1 MEPACDDGCLYS
13 RNGVYYCF
21 EQKESSEEMED
32 GYPTQEC
39 GKLNDKM
46 IKKLMENLQHKEDES
61 EESSSSSEEDEEEEE
76 KIEVTYTTDGTR
88 PTKHP
93 SPMSTTGDGAT
104 GTIHHSSTVPPLR

>member
-21 EQKESSEEMED
+21 EQEESSEEMED
-32 GYPTQEC
+32 GYQTQEC

-61 EESSSSSEEDEEEEE
+61 EESSSSSEEESSSSSEEDEEEEGE
-76 KIEVTYTTDGTR
+76 MNMIYTRGPTR
-88 PTKHP
+88 TTKHP
-93 SPMSTTGDGAT
+93 SPKKFYKRWSY
-104 GTIHHSSTVPPLR
+104 SLR

>member
-1 MEPACDDGCLYS
+1 MEPACDNGCLYS

-21 EQKESSEEMED
+21 EQEESSEEMED
-32 GYPTQEC
+32 GYQTQEC

-76 KIEVTYTTDGTR
+76 ELNMIYTRGPTR
-88 PTKHP
+88 TTK
-93 SPMSTTGDGAT
+93 
-104 GTIHHSSTVPPLR
+104 HHSSKKFYRRWSYSLR

>member
-21 EQKESSEEMED
+21 EQEESSEEIEN
-32 GYPTQEC
+32 GFPTQNC

-46 IKKLMENLQHKEDES
+46 IKKLTENLQHKEDES

-76 KIEVTYTTDGTR
+76 ELNLTYTTR

-93 SPMSTTGDGAT
+93 SPTSTTGDGT
-104 GTIHHSSTVPPLR
+104 TDTIHHRSTVPPLR

>member
-21 EQKESSEEMED
+21 EQEESSEEMED
-32 GYPTQEC
+32 GYPTQDC

-46 IKKLMENLQHKEDES
+46 IKKLMENLQHKEDE
-61 EESSSSSEEDEEEEE
+61 EEEEE
-76 KIEVTYTTDGTR
+76 LNVTYTTR

-93 SPMSTTGDGAT
+93 RPKDTTGDEAAHSV
-104 GTIHHSSTVPPLR
+104 HHNSTVPPVR

>member
-21 EQKESSEEMED
+21 EQEESSEEMED
-32 GYPTQEC
+32 GYQTQEC

-61 EESSSSSEEDEEEEE
+61 EESSSSSEEDEEEDGDLN
-76 KIEVTYTTDGTR
+76 IIYTRSPIRT
-88 PTKHP
+88 TKHP
-93 SPMSTTGDGAT
+93 SPKKFYKRWSYSL
-104 GTIHHSSTVPPLR
+104 H